1 MPSPSAESA
10 ERYAVHSGSV
20 RAYKF
25 LDARGRSPYT
35 GMSWPSPGEWV
46 EAASV
51 RQCREGVHGCTPA
64 DLSWWLAAQ
73 LWEIELDGDVV
84 AARHK
89 VVARRGRLVRRID
102 EYAAAVR
109 ALGELSVWRCRDLA
123 VPALRCAGHG
133 ALADQFAA
141 CTTIEALAGLRRTSF
156 ETVDQTSMA
165 GPSATFAADAAFF
178 VDRGEPA
185 EAPFVACCAAGHA
198 AAGADGGRAEYDTA
212 YADERVFQSAWLTA
226 RLALV

>member
-1 MPSPSAESA
+1 MRSPSAEA
-10 ERYAVHSGSV
+10 AGCYAVHSGSV

-25 LDARGRSPYT
+25 LDAQGRSPYT
-35 GMSWPSPGEWV
+35 GVSWPSPGVWV
-46 EAASV
+46 EAATV
-51 RQCREGVHGCTPA
+51 RQCRDGVHGCAPD

-84 AARHK
+84 VARHK

-109 ALGELSVWRCRDLA
+109 ALGELSAWRCRDLA
-123 VPALRCAGHG
+123 VPALRRAGHDQLAEQFARCSTIG
-133 ALADQFAA
+133 ALAA
-141 CTTIEALAGLRRTSF
+141 LRRTSF
-156 ETVDQTSMA
+156 DAVDQTSMA
-165 GPSATFAADAAFF
+165 GPAATLAADAAFF

-185 EAPFVACCAAGHA
+185 EAPFVACCAAGHSA
-198 AAGADGGRAEYDTA
+198 VGADGGRAEYDTA
-212 YADERVFQSAWLTA
+212 YAGERTFQSAWLTE

>member
-1 MPSPSAESA
+1 
-10 ERYAVHSGSV
+10 V

-25 LDARGRSPYT
+25 FDAQGRSPYT
-35 GMSWPSPGEWV
+35 GVSWPSPGAWV

-51 RQCREGVHGCTPA
+51 RQCRDGVHGCRPA

-73 LWEIELDGDVV
+73 LWEIELDGDIVE
-84 AARHK
+84 ARHK
-89 VVARRGRLVRRID
+89 VVARRGRLVRRVD

-109 ALGELSVWRCRDLA
+109 ALGELSSWRCRDLA
-123 VPALRCAGHG
+123 VPALRRAGHG

-141 CTTIEALAGLRRTSF
+141 CTTIDALAALRRTSF
-156 ETVDQTSMA
+156 EAVDQTSVA
-165 GPSATFAADAAFF
+165 GPAATLAADAAFF

-198 AAGADGGRAEYDTA
+198 AAGTDGGRAEYDDA
-212 YADERVFQSAWLTA
+212 YAAERVFQSAWLA
-226 RLALV
+226 ERLALV